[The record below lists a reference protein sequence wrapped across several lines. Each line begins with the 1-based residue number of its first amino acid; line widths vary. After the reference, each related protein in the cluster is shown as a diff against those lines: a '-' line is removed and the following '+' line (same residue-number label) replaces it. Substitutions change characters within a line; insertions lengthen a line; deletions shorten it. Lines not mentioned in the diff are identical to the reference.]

1 VRIANST
8 KIASLITITLFSV
21 PVSYGQSP
29 VQGDPVAGPSWKVN
43 CPAIP
48 NVPMTS
54 DLEQSLP
61 LQIIATLKCGEQV
74 SVLDSDE
81 GYTVRVKTA
90 DGQIGYVAA
99 MYLKKI
105 PMLRPKPSAPVV
117 SLSQNGVARWQ
128 EGAPGCDQFLSN
140 GRLVESLTVNGL
152 TVQVSLHDT
161 GWKLRAN
168 IAIANESSQSINVDP
183 SKFILDEVGHSG
195 RPLFYQDP
203 EKLAKNV
210 THQVLWTESSAG
222 PANPSSLQSSV
233 VPGATTVGYR
243 TSSIPSVIAP
253 NYLIQHQSAEDHAV
267 RNEGK
272 QTLVNTA
279 QQIRALALKPGTI
292 EPSNKV
298 SGAVWFERGKNP
310 RQLMLRIPIE
320 NQMLEFP
327 LSFNQEK

>member
-1 VRIANST
+1 
-8 KIASLITITLFSV
+8 
-21 PVSYGQSP
+21 
-29 VQGDPVAGPSWKVN
+29 
-43 CPAIP
+43 
-48 NVPMTS
+48 
-54 DLEQSLP
+54 
-61 LQIIATLKCGEQV
+61 
-74 SVLDSDE
+74 
-81 GYTVRVKTA
+81 
-90 DGQIGYVAA
+90 
-99 MYLKKI
+99 
-105 PMLRPKPSAPVV
+105 
-117 SLSQNGVARWQ
+117 
-128 EGAPGCDQFLSN
+128 
-140 GRLVESLTVNGL
+140 
-152 TVQVSLHDT
+152 
-161 GWKLRAN
+161 
-168 IAIANESSQSINVDP
+168 VDP

-233 VPGATTVGYR
+233 VPGATTIGYR

-267 RNEGK
+267 RNQGK

-279 QQIRALALKPGTI
+279 QQIRALALKPGAI